1 MTNTLLPVLLFTG
14 FSTGSSLHDER
25 LNKADR
31 INVEIK
37 IKWFINFLKTEFN
50 QKRVAPSGHRS
61 VNHIHIIC
69 IKQVIEAPV
78 HVEPEF

>member
-37 IKWFINFLKTEFN
+37 ING
-50 QKRVAPSGHRS
+50 S
-61 VNHIHIIC
+61 
-69 IKQVIEAPV
+69 
-78 HVEPEF
+78 